1 MQKHLIL
8 IFLCLS
14 ACVSDKTQAPVS
26 IQHLES
32 LYEVNPDEVSLD
44 SLQKEYGYFWEVYR
58 HHILSLP
65 SDSSF
70 ADVLRSFQQDSNYQK
85 VYADVKNTFA
95 DFEEYKQDLTAVIQ
109 RYNYHF
115 PSRITPRVITFYG
128 AFNYPVANTDSVIG
142 IGLDMFLGK
151 ESDYYQKLVDKYP
164 SYMHQQFQP
173 KYMTALAM
181 RGWLETEYP
190 IMQQN
195 FLSQM
200 VQKGRL
206 QYVLAQLL
214 PNTPDSILMGYTQA
228 QIEWCEA
235 SEFSIWQF
243 LIQEDLLYTNK
254 HDIIVKYM
262 QPAPFSGRMPK
273 DSPGRVAVWIGWQ
286 IVKTYMEYYPKTTLQ
301 ELMAIPDAQYL
312 LNESKYKP

>member
-1 MQKHLIL
+1 M
-8 IFLCLS
+8 CLS
-14 ACVSDKTQAPVS
+14 ACVSDKTQAPVY
-26 IQHLES
+26 IQHLEY
-32 LYEVNPDEVSLD
+32 LYEVNPDKVSLD

-58 HHILSLP
+58 QHILSLP

-70 ADVLRSFQQDSNYQK
+70 ADALGSFQQDSIYQK

-95 DFEEYKQDLTAVIQ
+95 DFEVYDKELTAAIQ
-109 RYNYHF
+109 RYNHHF
-115 PSRITPRVITFYG
+115 PSRITPRVVTFYG

-151 ESDYYQKLVDKYP
+151 QSDYYQKLGDKYP

-173 KYMTALAM
+173 NYMTALAM
-181 RGWLETEYP
+181 KGWLETEYP
-190 IMQQN
+190 TIQKN

-200 VQKGRL
+200 MQKGRL

-214 PNTPDSILMGYTQA
+214 PNTPDSVLMGYTKS

-243 LIQEDLLYTNK
+243 FIQENLLYTNK
-254 HDIIVKYM
+254 NEQIIKYM

-273 DSPGRVAVWIGWQ
+273 DSPGRVAVWTGWQ
-286 IVKTYMEYYPKTTLQ
+286 IVKAYMDRYPSTKLQ
-301 ELMAIPDAQYL
+301 ELMTIPDAQLL

>member
-1 MQKHLIL
+1 M
-8 IFLCLS
+8 CLS
-14 ACVSDKTQAPVS
+14 ACVTDKSQVTVS

-32 LYEVNPDEVSLD
+32 LYEVNLDEVSLD
-44 SLQKEYGYFWEVYR
+44 SLQNKYGYFWDVYCQY
-58 HHILSLP
+58 ILSLP

-70 ADVLRSFQQDSNYQK
+70 VDGLSSFQQDTNYQK
-85 VYADVKNTFA
+85 VYADVKNTFL
-95 DFEEYKQDLTAVIQ
+95 DFRVYDQDLTEAIE

-115 PSRITPRVITFYG
+115 PSRVIPRVVTFYG
-128 AFNYPVANTDSVIG
+128 AFNFPIANTDSVIG

-151 ESDYYQKLVDKYP
+151 NSDYYSKLGDKYP

-173 KYMTALAM
+173 NYMTALAM
-181 RGWLETEYP
+181 KGWLETEFP
-190 IMQQN
+190 IISQN

-206 QYVLAQLL
+206 QYVLAHLL
-214 PNTPDSILMGYTQA
+214 PNTADSILMGYSQA

-243 LIQEDLLYTNK
+243 LIQENLLYTSK
-254 HDIIVKYM
+254 HDQIIKYM
-262 QPAPFSGRMPK
+262 EPAPFSGRMPK
-273 DSPGRVAVWIGWQ
+273 ESPGRVAVWTGWQ
-286 IVKTYMEYYPKTTLQ
+286 IVKAYMSRHPNTTLQ
-301 ELMAIPDAQYL
+301 ELMAIPDAQLL